1 MDEWGWCKPNVFGIE
16 LLVRSKS
23 VVFGFVFPR
32 VVFCFREEAFGNRDL
47 SRGSERSVRSH
58 EANLAGSLFSRSR
71 QLVDRGAIQLDD
83 SRRLGRG
90 KRSSGSRGSV
100 GYLGCNPA

>member
-1 MDEWGWCKPNVFGIE
+1 MGGGKPNVFGIE

-32 VVFCFREEAFGNRDL
+32 VVFCFREEEFGSRDL
-47 SRGSERSVRSH
+47 SRG
-58 EANLAGSLFSRSR
+58 
-71 QLVDRGAIQLDD
+71 
-83 SRRLGRG
+83 LG
-90 KRSSGSRGSV
+90 